1 MPLAAMLSGC
11 ATSGIDAS
19 PGSPG
24 VTDVTSEFDHVAV
37 LARCARG
44 DQDALHQLYL
54 HEGAAL
60 LGVVIRIVKDRG
72 MAEDIVHDACLN
84 IWQRADSFDPTK
96 GSPQTW
102 IFSIARHLAL
112 NAIRYRG
119 RETNV
124 DHNDPAE
131 WEYDEAFQLASPAE
145 EAYDWQ
151 TGQRMDECLE
161 QLETERRNCVLHAY
175 VDGLSHA
182 EIAAHT
188 GAPLGT
194 VKAWIKRSLLRLRE
208 CMA

>member
-1 MPLAAMLSGC
+1 MSEIGVSTIANDFDYA
-11 ATSGIDAS
+11 DA
-19 PGSPG
+19 
-24 VTDVTSEFDHVAV
+24 

-44 DQDALHQLYL
+44 EQAALQQLYRQ
-54 HEGAAL
+54 EGARL
-60 LGVVIRIVKDRG
+60 LGVVMRIVKDRG

-84 IWQRADSFDPTK
+84 IWQRADSFDPER
-96 GSPQTW
+96 GSARTW

-112 NAIRYRG
+112 NAIRQRD
-119 RETNV
+119 REIRV
-124 DHNDPAE
+124 DINDPGELADDDT
-131 WEYDEAFQLASPAE
+131 YQQSLSTTAEAF
-145 EAYDWQ
+145 DWQ
-151 TGQRMDECLE
+151 TGQQMDECLQ

-208 CMA
+208 CMS

>member
-1 MPLAAMLSGC
+1 MSE
-11 ATSGIDAS
+11 I
-19 PGSPG
+19 G
-24 VTDVTSEFDHVAV
+24 VSTIANDFDYADV

-44 DQDALHQLYL
+44 EQAALQQLYRQ
-54 HEGAAL
+54 EGARL
-60 LGVVIRIVKDRG
+60 LGVVMRIVKDRG

-84 IWQRADSFDPTK
+84 IWQRADSFDPER
-96 GSPQTW
+96 GSARTW

-112 NAIRYRG
+112 NAIRQRD
-119 RETNV
+119 REIRV
-124 DHNDPAE
+124 DINDPGEIA
-131 WEYDEAFQLASPAE
+131 DDDTFQQSLSTTAEAF
-145 EAYDWQ
+145 DWQ
-151 TGQRMDECLE
+151 TGQQMDECLQ

-208 CMA
+208 CMS